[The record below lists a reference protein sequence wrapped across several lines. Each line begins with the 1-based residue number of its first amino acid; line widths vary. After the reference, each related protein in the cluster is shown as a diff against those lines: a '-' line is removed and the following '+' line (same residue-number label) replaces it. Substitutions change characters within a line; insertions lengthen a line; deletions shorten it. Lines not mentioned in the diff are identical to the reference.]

1 MSRSAVIVLVCSGLA
16 RCTHISIRAMLVA
29 IAATFLAN
37 AIPASAQVNPRE
49 ADPAAWL
56 RQVYDLYKRVEN
68 KPELSDQA
76 SYRLVVDRAS
86 KSLSELFKRNDA
98 CETEGQ
104 GICALDWDFIID
116 GQDFKLSKIKVDK
129 TVITGDQA
137 SVTVSFKNFDAPC
150 VNVYRF
156 VREDGQWK
164 VDDVET
170 ARGSEAPLSIAKLLR
185 DYDYKQ

>member
-1 MSRSAVIVLVCSGLA
+1 MNLA
-16 RCTHISIRAMLVA
+16 RSFLRFFIRYWAM
-29 IAATFLAN
+29 AATVVSAFLACST
-37 AIPASAQVNPRE
+37 PASAQVNAHE
-49 ADPAAWL
+49 TDPAVWL
-56 RQVYDLYKRVEN
+56 REVYDLYKRVEN
-68 KPELSDQA
+68 KPEVSNQA

-98 CETEGQ
+98 CEAEGQ

-116 GQDFKLSKIKVDK
+116 GQDFKLSKIKVGKAVIAGDK
-129 TVITGDQA
+129 A
-137 SVTVSFKNFDAPC
+137 SVTVSFKNFGASC